1 MQSMDIT
8 SYNIKK
14 IRALFP
20 NCVTER
26 KNADGNPELA
36 VDFEKL
42 QQELSD
48 DIIGEGEE
56 RYQFTWPDK
65 RKAIR
70 EANVKTTATLRP
82 CREES
87 VDFDNTENLYI
98 EGDNLEVLKVL
109 RET

>member
-8 SYNIKK
+8 SSNVEK
-14 IRALFP
+14 IRTLFP
-20 NCVTER
+20 DCVTER

-65 RKAIR
+65 HELYDSTLVVIAFIVILALIPTR
-70 EANVKTTATLRP
+70 EFL
-82 CREES
+82 CR
-87 VDFDNTENLYI
+87 
-98 EGDNLEVLKVL
+98 LK
-109 RET
+109 RM